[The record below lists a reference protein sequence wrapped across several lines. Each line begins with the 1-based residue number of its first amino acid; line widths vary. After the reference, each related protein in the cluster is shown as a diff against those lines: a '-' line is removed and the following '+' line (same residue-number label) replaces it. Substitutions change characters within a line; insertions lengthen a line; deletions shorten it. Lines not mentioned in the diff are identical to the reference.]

1 MSTRDAVEPS
11 QIDYHAEI
19 QAQRVQR
26 ALQRIDP
33 GDVLAVIDSVLAV
46 IDSRIVAEPDPKA
59 HPLYTLV
66 CFFLDRQRAVD
77 GGAFYDHF
85 RQLVLA
91 AIDTCLDDALEALED

>member
-1 MSTRDAVEPS
+1 MSTRYAVEPS
-11 QIDYHAEI
+11 QIDYHADL

-26 ALQRIDP
+26 ALQHLDP
-33 GDVLAVIDSVLAV
+33 GDVLAVIDG
-46 IDSRIVAEPDPKA
+46 RIAAESDPTA
-59 HPLYTLV
+59 HPLYTML

-77 GGAFYDHF
+77 GGAFSDHF

>member
-1 MSTRDAVEPS
+1 MSTRDTPEPS
-11 QIDYHAEI
+11 QIDYHADL
-19 QAQRVQR
+19 QAQRVQA

-33 GDVLAVIDSVLAV
+33 GDVLAVIDG
-46 IDSRIVAEPDPKA
+46 RIAAESDPKA

-77 GGAFYDHF
+77 GGQFYDRF

-91 AIDTCLDDALEALED
+91 AIDTCLDDVLAMED

>member
-1 MSTRDAVEPS
+1 MSTRYTPEPS
-11 QIDYHAEI
+11 QVDYHADL

-33 GDVLAVIDSVLAV
+33 GDVLAVIDG
-46 IDSRIVAEPDPKA
+46 RIAAESDPKA

-66 CFFLDRQRAVD
+66 CFFPDRQRAVD
-77 GGAFYDHF
+77 SGQFYDRF

-91 AIDTCLDDALEALED
+91 AIDTCLDERLASED

>member
-11 QIDYHAEI
+11 QIDSHADL
-19 QAQRVQR
+19 QAQRVQQ

-33 GDVLAVIDSVLAV
+33 GDVLAVIDG
-46 IDSRIVAEPDPKA
+46 RIAAESDPKA
-59 HPLYTLV
+59 HPLYTMV

-91 AIDTCLDDALEALED
+91 AIDTCLDEILAMED